1 MLLQQLYGYKA
12 IENQFWSYFESCANS
27 HALCNA
33 FNLKLTSRLR
43 SASDSVSLSAMSTTS
58 QGMTSKVMNLY
69 T

>member
-12 IENQFWSYFESCANS
+12 IENQFWSYFESCIDI
-27 HALCNA
+27 HALYNA
-33 FNLKLTSRLR
+33 FNLKLTVRLR

-58 QGMTSKVMNLY
+58 QSMTSKVVNLY